1 MASQNDIATDVQ
13 KGLQKANERDDKTA
27 DSRSREQDKATQFD
41 GNPDPGAGAGAP
53 GGAFKTKDD
62 TPTIVPKKNDK

>member
-13 KGLQKANERDDKTA
+13 KGIQKANKRDDKTA
-27 DSRSREQDKATQFD
+27 GTPNPEHKATQFD

-53 GGAFKTKDD
+53 GGAFKPKDD
-62 TPTIVPKKNDK
+62 TPTVVPKKKDK